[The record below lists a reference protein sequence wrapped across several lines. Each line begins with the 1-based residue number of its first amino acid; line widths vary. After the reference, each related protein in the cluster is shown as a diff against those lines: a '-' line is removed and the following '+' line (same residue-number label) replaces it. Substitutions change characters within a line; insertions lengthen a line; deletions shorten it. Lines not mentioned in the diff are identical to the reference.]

1 MTEPSRTRRLLEST
15 HTQLACGADVD
26 ALLEQVADGDAER
39 LDSHQRDCSHCQV
52 AIAEFRLLWAPVQEY
67 ARRPVSL
74 PPRLRASVIKQVD
87 RLVHD
92 VWHTLQ
98 LTERGAIRVAARV
111 VAAAARDTASRVPG
125 VLVALGRSTES
136 RSAQL
141 VKEAT
146 AGHLHPHAAVGV
158 LGRTAVIDL
167 ALAVSYGEPVH
178 EVAHEVRRRVI
189 AELKENIGLQ
199 SVTVNVTVDDVL
211 VKPSEVFTEPA
222 DAPAEPAE

>member
-1 MTEPSRTRRLLEST
+1 MTEPSRARRLLEST
-15 HTQLACGADVD
+15 NIQLACGADVD
-26 ALLEQVADGDAER
+26 ALLEQVADGDAGR

-52 AIAEFRLLWAPVQEY
+52 AIAEFGLLWAPVQEY
-67 ARRPVSL
+67 ARQPVSL
-74 PPRLRASVIKQVD
+74 PSRLRASVIKQVD
-87 RLVHD
+87 RLVND
-92 VWHTLQ
+92 VWYTLQ
-98 LTERGAIRVAARV
+98 LTELGGIRVAARV

-125 VLVALGRSTES
+125 VRVALGRSTES
-136 RSAQL
+136 RIAQL
-141 VKEAT
+141 VAKAT

-178 EVAHEVRRRVI
+178 EVAQEVRRRVI

-211 VKPSEVFTEPA
+211 VKPAEGFTEPA
-222 DAPAEPAE
+222 GGLAELAE